1 MKKVFLFL
9 AVLCTV
15 MPDLMANPFTGG
27 DLTIVQAVNVAGRQR
42 MLSQRMAKAKICKVS
57 GVNAEQ
63 STKELTSS
71 IAIFEET
78 QRNLLSFPSNPK
90 VKAKFEKV
98 SSIWSDYKSALLNDS
113 SKTAT
118 TYIVNTNTRM
128 LVLCDEAV
136 QELVA
141 YSATLPKED
150 DGQAISPE
158 LIVTYTNVSGNMRM
172 LSQRF
177 TLYYAIH
184 YADLDKDADEQ
195 LIKIGGSIQD
205 GISELMTSE
214 INTTDIDEAISVGLK
229 EWDVIREK
237 LGKNNFADAKA
248 KAMEPAQVFET
259 MNRFLSK
266 MDKVTA
272 MYASLKT
279 K

>member
-15 MPDLMANPFTGG
+15 MPDLMANPFSGG
-27 DLTIVQAVNVAGRQR
+27 DLTIAQAVNVAGRQR

-78 QRNLLSFPSNPK
+78 QKNLSSFPSNPK
-90 VKAKFEKV
+90 VKAKLDKV
-98 SSIWSDYKSALLNDS
+98 SAIWSDYKAALLNDS

-158 LIVTYTNVSGNMRM
+158 LIVTYTNVSGKMRM

-205 GISELMTSE
+205 GISELLTCE